1 MKTSMIFSL
10 GLTNNTVLTC
20 FSFCF
25 LIIDSCFLISA
36 VIAQFFNSIAELL
49 IPIRIST
56 KVVEIETY

>member
-10 GLTNNTVLTC
+10 GLTNNTILSS